1 MYNGL
6 MSLYE
11 RDLNLDC
18 VISEDNNVKERAQ
31 AASMCTLYRTITI
44 LQR

>member
-1 MYNGL
+1 MV
-6 MSLYE
+6 LYE

-18 VISEDNNVKERAQ
+18 VISDENNVTERTQ